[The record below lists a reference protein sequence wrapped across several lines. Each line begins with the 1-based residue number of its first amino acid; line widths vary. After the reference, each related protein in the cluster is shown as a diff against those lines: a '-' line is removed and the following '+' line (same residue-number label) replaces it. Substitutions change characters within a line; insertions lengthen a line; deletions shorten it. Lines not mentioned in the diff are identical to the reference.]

1 MKSGEMNN
9 TTIQEGLERRYGLK
23 RKRLSVVLE
32 ELKQRVLA
40 KSKKI
45 RRYESRIEQYRQN
58 RMFQS
63 NQKRLFEQL
72 ENVDTDD
79 TVIPDAEESKTF
91 WANIWDNPIDYN
103 SNADW
108 LKELESEVNEVEKQN
123 DIEIT
128 PAMVTKQLRKIG

>member
-1 MKSGEMNN
+1 
-9 TTIQEGLERRYGLK
+9 
-23 RKRLSVVLE
+23 
-32 ELKQRVLA
+32 
-40 KSKKI
+40 
-45 RRYESRIEQYRQN
+45 
-58 RMFQS
+58 MFQS

-72 ENVDTDD
+72 ENVDTDN
-79 TVIPDAEESKTF
+79 TVIRDAEESKTF